1 MSLEQLRKQAK
12 DLLRA
17 HRAGDEAARARV
29 AAHHPRPAEPLKL
42 SGAQLVIARE
52 HGFAS
57 WPRLRAYVDRVTA
70 HGPGVQHAYHEDLE
84 YYDGRAY
91 GLLASAEDGTEGAVA
106 AFARHEA
113 PLTRAG
119 ARTVIAR
126 EHGFPSWPALRR
138 HVAGLRES
146 GEPFARAYRAIEAH
160 DVERLPALLDRFP
173 ELVHAR
179 GTNGN
184 DLLGMAGATCDER
197 LVAILLERGADVTR
211 ANAHGWTP
219 LHQAAYSDLP
229 VLARMLLDAG
239 ARTDVSA
246 RGDGGTPLVVALFW
260 GNRATAE
267 LLGLHPRNLRV
278 AAGLGRLD
286 LLDELI
292 GTPEAGAHRGFYRPH
307 SGFPAWQPSDDP
319 GEVRDEALT
328 WAARNGRVEAL
339 ERLVEHGASLEADV
353 YRGTALSWAAA
364 CGHVAVIRRIV
375 ALGVDPSQ
383 RTTFGGPG
391 HGERTTPLHLAA
403 QNGDLDVIQVL
414 LELGADP
421 TLRDGLYDGTPANWA
436 EHGGHEAAA
445 ELLRQ
450 H

>member
-1 MSLEQLRKQAK
+1 M
-12 DLLRA
+12 RA
-17 HRAGDEAARARV
+17 HRAGDEAARSRV
-29 AAHHPRPAEPLKL
+29 AAHHPRPEEPLKL

-52 HGFAS
+52 HGFPS
-57 WPRLRAYVDRVTA
+57 WPRLRAYVERLAA
-70 HGPGVQHAYHEDLE
+70 HGPDLQHAYHEDLE
-84 YYDGRAY
+84 YYDDRAY
-91 GLLASAEDGTEGAVA
+91 GLLASAEDGTDGAVA
-106 AFARHEA
+106 AFGRHDA
-113 PLTRAG
+113 PLTREG

-138 HVAGLRES
+138 HVAGLRET

-173 ELVHAR
+173 ELVGAR

-219 LHQAAYSDLP
+219 LHQAAYSNLP
-229 VLARMLLDAG
+229 AMARMLLDAG

-260 GNRATAE
+260 GNRETAE
-267 LLGLHPRNLRV
+267 LLAEHDLAPGNLRV

-292 GTPEAGAHRGFYRPH
+292 DARGNLAPEAGAHRGFYRPH
-307 SGFPAWQPSDDP
+307 SGFPAWQPSGDDA
-319 GEVRDEALT
+319 EVRDEALT

-339 ERLVEHGASLEADV
+339 ELLIERGASVEADV

-364 CGHVAVIRRIV
+364 CGRVAVIRRLV
-375 ALGVDPSQ
+375 ELGADPSR

-391 HGERTTPLHLAA
+391 HGEGTTALHLAA
-403 QNGDLDVIQVL
+403 QNGDMDAIRAL

-421 TLRDGLYDGTPANWA
+421 TLRDGLYDGTPAGWA
-436 EHGGHEAAA
+436 EHGGHAAAA
-445 ELLRQ
+445 ELLR
-450 H
+450 